1 MIDYA
6 ANRSARSPFARRRK
20 KIIST
25 FFIVSIVGMV
35 LIFIFSIGAFAWFA
49 KDLPNP
55 NEVQRKDG
63 FSTIIF
69 DRNGKEL
76 YDIYADENRIPITIE
91 QVPDNLKH
99 ATVAIEDKT
108 FYEHQGYSTRGIIRA
123 FFTILTSGQL
133 QGGSTLTQQLV
144 KNVLLTSER
153 TLPRKIKEFILAV
166 QIERK
171 YSKDEILQMYL
182 NEAPYGGTAWGVES
196 AAQSYFSTS
205 VSELD
210 LTQSAFIA
218 GLPQNPSWYSPYIGD
233 ENAYIGRAEHVLR
246 RMREDGYISKE
257 QEEAAKLE
265 LPHLTFAGK
274 ATTFPAPHFVEYI
287 RKQLEDQF
295 GNDVVSSGGLRVT
308 TTLDLALQKAS
319 EEIMFEEIEK
329 VKGLNV
335 GNGSTVVLN
344 PATGEILA
352 MVGSKQY
359 DSVDE
364 EEGKEEFQGKF
375 NVAVQGLRQPGSALK
390 PLVYAAA
397 FERGY
402 TPSSI
407 VMDVPTSFP
416 GGKDEKPYEP
426 KNYDGKFRGPV
437 QMRFALGNSVNVTAV
452 KTLGMVGV
460 RDMLQLAYDMGL
472 HTLEPTTENMN
483 RFGLSLALGG
493 GEVRL
498 IELTSAYGV
507 FATGGVRQEPV
518 GILKIEDKNGKTVFE
533 FKQKKGD
540 QILDKNVAFLISHIL
555 SDNNARVDVFGP
567 NSWLHIAGKEV
578 AVKTGTTDDKR
589 DNWTVGFTK
598 EVVIGVWVGNND
610 NSPMNEKLASGVTGA
625 APIWNRI
632 MREALKTY
640 SDGITDKPSDIDAI
654 EIDALAGGL
663 PKDGRPVRS
672 EYFIKGTEPTSSS
685 SVYQRLKISRRQS
698 GKLASDDEVRVGD
711 YEEKEYIVW
720 TEDDPVSGDGKNRWQ
735 EGINT
740 WVKDHPDPLYR
751 VPTEKSDVKIEDK
764 KEEEKKEDP
773 TPTPTNS
780 PSETPTPTPILT
792 IIPSL

>member
-1 MIDYA
+1 MYTLSFFPDLSVFSSTSVEGYIASTPRVRSLEMWSMKELYHGEFLTYVPFLAIIRSAVPTIMIDYA

-76 YDIYADENRIPITIE
+76 YDIYADENRIPITID

-108 FYEHQGYSTRGIIRA
+108 FYEHQGNSTRGIIRA

-171 YSKDEILQMYL
+171 Y
-182 NEAPYGGTAWGVES
+182 
-196 AAQSYFSTS
+196 
-205 VSELD
+205 
-210 LTQSAFIA
+210 
-218 GLPQNPSWYSPYIGD
+218 
-233 ENAYIGRAEHVLR
+233 
-246 RMREDGYISKE
+246 SKE

-364 EEGKEEFQGKF
+364 VEGKEEFQGKF

-460 RDMLQLAYDMGL
+460 KDMLQLAYDMGL

-663 PKDGRPVRS
+663 PKDGRPSRS
-672 EYFIKGTEPTSSS
+672 EYFIKGTEPTSVSP
-685 SVYQRLKISRRQS
+685 VYQKLKISRRQQ

-711 YEEKEYIVW
+711 YEEKDYIVW

-735 EGINT
+735 EGINAWT
-740 WVKDHPDPLYR
+740 KDHPDPMYR
-751 VPTEKSDVKIEDK
+751 VPTEKSDVKIEEK

-773 TPTPTNS
+773 TPTPTS
-780 PSETPTPTPILT
+780 TPSETPTPTPILT
-792 IIPSL
+792 VIPSL